1 MTLTAQG
8 PHFAFEVVKLLL
20 QVAWADHEVASQEA
34 DALREFARR
43 SELAPDELATLEAC
57 LAGEARL
64 PAPNLALL
72 KGRRVDVMRAVRE
85 LLKSDS
91 RVHEDE
97 ESILDQLAQILR

>member
-20 QVAWADHEVASQEA
+20 QVAWADHEVASEEA
-34 DALREFARR
+34 DALRDFARR
-43 SELAPDELATLEAC
+43 SELTPDEFATLEAC
-57 LAGEARL
+57 IAGQARL

-85 LLKSDS
+85 LLKADS
-91 RVHEDE
+91 RIRDE
-97 ESILDQLAQILR
+97 EETILDQLAQILR